1 MAVKSTALTTV
12 NVFPDKEAL
21 LANLDQIGLD
31 EISFVPF
38 NPFPAGAVYMSLD
51 PTDPSKL
58 FGGQWQA
65 LNEGRVLLGANSSYP
80 AGSKGGE
87 TSHRLTTSEMPS
99 HSHSA
104 SLSSAGSHYHR
115 TFGTGNKDGG
125 GFGTNSQSCMGCW
138 GDWDNPWFN
147 TSSAGSHSHSV
158 SLYSAGGSSSHNNMQ
173 PYLAVYMWT
182 CISQDGLTQS
192 VLMAVK
198 GIPTSVALT
207 TIHVFL
213 KHSSFNDSQAE
224 IKENDVALVPFNPFP
239 IGYIY
244 MSMNANDPA
253 NLFGG
258 KWQALNEGRVL
269 IGANSSYPAGSKG
282 GATTHKLTTSEMP
295 SHSHGG
301 SSSYSAGS
309 HSHGVAY
316 GEQSRHGG
324 APYGYYSSS
333 HNHWGS
339 AGSDWDN
346 SEWNSSTD
354 GSHSHSL
361 SVSSAGGTSAHNNMQ
376 PYLAVYMWKRIA

>member
-38 NPFPAGAVYMSLD
+38 NPFPAGAVYMSLA

-198 GIPTSVALT
+198 GIPVSVALT
-207 TIHVFL
+207 TLHVFL
-213 KHSSFNDSQAE
+213 KHSSFNDSQTE

-269 IGANSSYPAGSKG
+269 IGANGSYPAGSKG
-282 GATTHKLTTSEMP
+282 GEASHRLSTSEMP

-301 SSSYSAGS
+301 SSSNSAGS
-309 HSHGVAY
+309 HKHSDAWGEQTTVGTPAY
-316 GEQSRHGG
+316 GFYNTSNNKFGTGG
-324 APYGYYSSS
+324 GGTVSYMMHSSS
-333 HNHWGS
+333 G
-339 AGSDWDN
+339 
-346 SEWNSSTD
+346 
-354 GSHSHSL
+354 GSHSHSV
-361 SVSSAGGTSAHNNMQ
+361 SISSAGSGSAHNNMM
-376 PYLAVYMWKRIA
+376 PYQSVYMWYRVS